1 MHDMEDVE
9 GHNTSEQPRILVNPF
24 DLQAQNDLY
33 LPVDIF
39 KVFVDHECY
48 EIENENKKP
57 YPMELIKCV
66 TRQMWKE
73 FSKEF
78 QYFYGRPPAS
88 WFDIGPIMFGYTHR
102 FISYF
107 YKCLRYY
114 TDHPSAKLGIDILS
128 AYNVVFGKRKR
139 MWDDEDLDELEVFMK
154 TLRTT
159 ISDE

>member
-1 MHDMEDVE
+1 MEDLE
-9 GHNTSEQPRILVNPF
+9 LNPIERPRVLVNPF
-24 DLQAQNDLY
+24 ESQTQNDLY
-33 LPVDIF
+33 RPVDIF
-39 KVFVDHECY
+39 KTFVDRECY

-57 YPMELIKCV
+57 YPLELIKCV
-66 TRQMWKE
+66 TRPMWKE

-78 QYFYGRPPAS
+78 QYFYGRLPTN
-88 WFDIGPIMFGYTHR
+88 WLDIGPVMFGYTQR
-102 FISYF
+102 FTSYF

-114 TDHPSAKLGIDILS
+114 TEHPSTKLGKEIIS
-128 AYNVVFGKRKR
+128 AYDVVYGKRKR